1 MRSTSSVAGFAA
13 TFASHDPYRR
23 RFLALRPLGYT
34 GARNDALSPRSS
46 HRLKTNPGVGIG
58 NQGRSRALGRKHG
71 GPGMT
76 AHGKVAANK
85 RVLIVED
92 ELMIRML
99 LEGMLTDLGHSV
111 AAEAGG
117 LDEAISLAKQAE
129 FDVAVLDVNLN
140 GAPVTPVVEILVER
154 GLPFIF
160 ASGYGQRGLPE
171 GYRTAPILQK
181 PFQADALEEAI
192 QAVANT

>member
-1 MRSTSSVAGFAA
+1 MTDGKAA
-13 TFASHDPYRR
+13 AS
-23 RFLALRPLGYT
+23 
-34 GARNDALSPRSS
+34 
-46 HRLKTNPGVGIG
+46 
-58 NQGRSRALGRKHG
+58 
-71 GPGMT
+71 
-76 AHGKVAANK
+76 K

-92 ELMIRML
+92 ELMILML

-129 FDVAVLDVNLN
+129 FDLAVLDVNLN
-140 GAPVTPVVEILVER
+140 GTPVTPVVEILIER

-171 GYRTAPILQK
+171 AYQTAPILQK
-181 PFQADALEEAI
+181 PFHADALEEAI
-192 QAVANT
+192 QAVANTAS

>member
-1 MRSTSSVAGFAA
+1 MGAEKMS
-13 TFASHDPYRR
+13 AS
-23 RFLALRPLGYT
+23 
-34 GARNDALSPRSS
+34 
-46 HRLKTNPGVGIG
+46 
-58 NQGRSRALGRKHG
+58 
-71 GPGMT
+71 
-76 AHGKVAANK
+76 K

-129 FDVAVLDVNLN
+129 FDLAVLDVNLN
-140 GAPVTPVVEILVER
+140 GTPVTPVVEILVER

-160 ASGYGQRGLPE
+160 ARGLGQRGMPRAYCF
-171 GYRTAPILQK
+171 G
-181 PFQADALEEAI
+181 
-192 QAVANT
+192 